1 MLFLVD
7 ENCDAEVTRALR
19 KEGHDVLSIAETHS
33 GSEDSVVIGFAVE
46 SGRILVTED
55 KDFGQ
60 LVYASG
66 HGHNGVIFL
75 RYPYQVREPVFAQ
88 LLSLVRMRG
97 ISLQAAFTVIEPGR
111 VRISPRES
119 QGTGSLSV
127 SGNPSP

>member
-19 KEGHDVLSIAETHS
+19 KEGHDVLSVAETHS
-33 GSEDSVVIGFAVE
+33 GSDDSVVIALALE
-46 SGRILVTED
+46 SGRVLVTED

-75 RYPYQVREPVFAQ
+75 RYPYPVREHIFDQ

-97 ISLQAAFTVIEPGR
+97 VTLRSAFTVIEPGR
-111 VRISPRES
+111 VRISSGP
-119 QGTGSLSV
+119 QGTGS
-127 SGNPSP
+127 